1 MKTKLECLNDMCA
14 NFFNIFTKII
24 LMASYSAQVNVIHK
38 TFQNAVKRARTK
50 KSLNKA
56 YSVHKKAHTRIL
68 KTHLREEVR
77 MINKAKKKLG

>member
-1 MKTKLECLNDMCA
+1 MKNNAYT

-38 TFQNAVKRARTK
+38 TFQNAVKRAKTK
-50 KSLNKA
+50 QSLNKA
-56 YSVHKKAHTRIL
+56 YSVHKRAHERIL
-68 KTHLREEVR
+68 KTHLREEIR

>member
-1 MKTKLECLNDMCA
+1 MNNLYT
-14 NFFNIFTKII
+14 NFFNIFTKVI

-50 KSLNKA
+50 QSLNKA
-56 YSVHKKAHTRIL
+56 YSVHKKAHERIL
-68 KTHLREEVR
+68 KIHLREEIR

>member
-1 MKTKLECLNDMCA
+1 MYT
-14 NFFNIFTKII
+14 NFFSIFTKIK

-50 KSLNKA
+50 QSLNKA
-56 YSVHKKAHTRIL
+56 YTVHKKAHERIL
-68 KTHLREEVR
+68 KTHLREEIR

>member
-1 MKTKLECLNDMCA
+1 
-14 NFFNIFTKII
+14 
-24 LMASYSAQVNVIHK
+24 MASYSAQVNVIHK

-56 YSVHKKAHTRIL
+56 YTVHKKAHARIL